1 MTTAERLSSAL
12 QDLPEPLKLELAREV
27 ARISEQAFRRGAQ
40 QAADHK
46 LDPSLAMRVRF
57 DVPNDEH
64 PIYVGEFAPEDE
76 LPSVGVSWCR
86 TSLER
91 VAMEAGAA
99 GAPGLS
105 PLLNAAAALVA
116 RNSQP

>member
-1 MTTAERLSSAL
+1 
-12 QDLPEPLKLELAREV
+12 V

-46 LDPSLAMRVRF
+46 LDPSLAIRVRF
-57 DVPNDEH
+57 KVPNDEH
-64 PIYVGEFAPEDE
+64 PIYIGKLAPEVK
-76 LPSVGVSWCR
+76 LPFVDVSCR

-91 VAMEAGAA
+91 VAMEAVAA
-99 GAPGLS
+99 GAPGRS
-105 PLLNAAAALVA
+105 PLLDAAAALVA